1 MGLCRCHST
10 VKLSRR
16 GENKNS
22 VQTDFANLDQNFW
35 ESDARR
41 FIVSTFK
48 QNRVWGKGFQEIII
62 SIPGTQ

>member
-1 MGLCRCHST
+1 MGLCRCHSA